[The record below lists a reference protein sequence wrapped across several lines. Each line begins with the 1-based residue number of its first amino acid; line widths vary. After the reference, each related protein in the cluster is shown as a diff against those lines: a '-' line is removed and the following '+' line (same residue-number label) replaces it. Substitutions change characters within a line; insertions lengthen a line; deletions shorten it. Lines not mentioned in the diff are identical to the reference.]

1 MSCCKSN
8 TSVETGCPAVTL
20 TPLPNHTTS
29 LYNTIHIQCCT
40 NLSPLSLSSLFPL
53 STPKRVLPVCILFR
67 KLQSMDCCTIYVYLI
82 CLTRTCFQFC
92 CLNQSRRTLISTQQT
107 HISRWQPSDRQQS
120 YLFVTHFG
128 CLERAISEPTKRNQ
142 ESREEKSQGI
152 TMHGGKKSRN
162 IKIVTHIN
170 LLNQQSG

>member
-107 HISRWQPSDRQQS
+107 HT
-120 YLFVTHFG
+120 F
-128 CLERAISEPTKRNQ
+128 
-142 ESREEKSQGI
+142 
-152 TMHGGKKSRN
+152 HGGSLLTDSSR
-162 IKIVTHIN
+162 IYLSRISVV
-170 LLNQQSG
+170 QSVRFRSRQSGIKKAERRKVKA